1 MTIPEHFR
9 FTVRG
14 FSAKRVGYVLAAMSF
29 AFVPAHF
36 YISCEMSGLIGGFS
50 IVLFLSTAMLSFFV
64 PRGTPHRF
72 RPLAFAFIAVIAHML
87 CTH

>member
-1 MTIPEHFR
+1 MHIPEPLK
-9 FTVRG
+9 FTIGG
-14 FSAKRVGYVLAAMSF
+14 FSAKRVGYALAAASF

-36 YISCEMSGLIGGFS
+36 YVSCEVSALLSGFGMILLLATSAFS
-50 IVLFLSTAMLSFFV
+50 FVV

-72 RPLAFAFIAVIAHML
+72 RPLAFAFTAVIAHSL